1 MSGVVVKVLHMLY
14 IIKGRTNNFL
24 QVNLQMY
31 FITIDEHNLKR
42 VKCLLRISHTNTCN
56 KWKLYQQP
64 WKL

>member
-1 MSGVVVKVLHMLY
+1 MKVLHMLY

-56 KWKLYQQP
+56 K
-64 WKL
+64 